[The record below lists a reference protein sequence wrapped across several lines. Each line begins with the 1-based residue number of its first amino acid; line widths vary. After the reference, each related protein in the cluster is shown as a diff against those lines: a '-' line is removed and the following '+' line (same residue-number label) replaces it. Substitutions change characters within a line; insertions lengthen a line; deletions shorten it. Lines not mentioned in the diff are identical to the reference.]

1 MNLIAHIRMERD
13 GGEEA
18 DCCGRGE
25 RDFLGFLVLGFARTF
40 SVFTFSTLNVDIS
53 QCELSSSLASY
64 GYAADDSVS
73 PLTFRCAKIR
83 KESC

>member
-1 MNLIAHIRMERD
+1 MRRRTV
-13 GGEEA
+13 EE
-18 DCCGRGE
+18 GE
-25 RDFLGFLVLGFARTF
+25 RGIFLGFLVLGFARTF
-40 SVFTFSTLNVDIS
+40 SGFTFSTLNVDIS